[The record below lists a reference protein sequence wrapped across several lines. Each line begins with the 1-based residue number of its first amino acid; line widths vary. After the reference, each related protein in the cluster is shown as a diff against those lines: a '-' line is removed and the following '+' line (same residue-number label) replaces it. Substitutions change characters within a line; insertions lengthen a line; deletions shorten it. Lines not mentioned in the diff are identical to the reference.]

1 VAPSRGDDAAGE
13 AMIRVLLV
21 EDERPLA
28 AALARWLRRQGMA
41 VDVANDGEA
50 ALVKARLVPYDV
62 VVLDRHLPVLHGDEV
77 CRRLVADGAE
87 TWILMLTAADTK
99 DALVDGLD
107 LGADDYLVKPVVL
120 EELGARLRAL
130 ARRAAGPA
138 PLVLARGDLELDPGR
153 RTVRRAGRP
162 VRLAPREFDLLEAL
176 LRAEGRVLS
185 SAVLRRR
192 LWDERFEPFEN
203 TVRVTLGRLRRKL
216 GDPPLIETVTGSGY
230 RIE

>member
-1 VAPSRGDDAAGE
+1 V
-13 AMIRVLLV
+13 IRVLLV

-41 VDVANDGEA
+41 VDVADDGES
-50 ALVKARLVPYDV
+50 ALAKARLVPYDV

-77 CRRLVADGAE
+77 CRRLVADGAA
-87 TWILMLTAADTK
+87 TRILMLTAADST
-99 DALVDGLD
+99 DELVGGLD
-107 LGADDYLVKPVVL
+107 LGADDYVVKPVVL
-120 EELGARLRAL
+120 AELEARLRAL
-130 ARRAAGPA
+130 ARRTASPAAP
-138 PLVLARGDLELDPGR
+138 VLRRGDLELDSGG

-162 VRLAPREFDLLEAL
+162 VKLAPREFDLLEAL

-185 SAVLRRR
+185 ADVLRRR
-192 LWDERFEPFEN
+192 LWDERFEPFDN

-230 RIE
+230 RIA

>member
-1 VAPSRGDDAAGE
+1 
-13 AMIRVLLV
+13 MIRVLLV

-41 VDVANDGEA
+41 VDVAHDGEA

-87 TWILMLTAADTK
+87 TRILMLTAADSK
-99 DALVDGLD
+99 DELVGGLD

-130 ARRAAGPA
+130 ARRATSAALP
-138 PLVLARGDLELDPGR
+138 VLARGDLELDPGR

-162 VRLAPREFDLLEAL
+162 VKLAPREFDLLEVL
-176 LRAEGRVLS
+176 LRADGRVLS
-185 SAVLRRR
+185 SDVLRRR
-192 LWDERFEPFEN
+192 LWDERFEPFDN

-216 GDPPLIETVTGSGY
+216 GDPRLIETVTGSGY
-230 RIE
+230 RIA

>member
-1 VAPSRGDDAAGE
+1 MTV
-13 AMIRVLLV
+13 IRVLLV
-21 EDERPLA
+21 EDEPPLA

-41 VDVANDGEA
+41 VDVAHDGEA
-50 ALVKARLVPYDV
+50 ALVKTRLVPYDV

-87 TWILMLTAADTK
+87 TRILMLTAADST
-99 DALVDGLD
+99 DELVGGLD

-120 EELGARLRAL
+120 DELGARLRAL
-130 ARRAAGPA
+130 ARRGTTPGS
-138 PLVLARGDLELDPGR
+138 PVLIHDDLELDPAK

-162 VRLAPREFDLLEAL
+162 VKLTPREFDLLEAL

-185 SAVLRRR
+185 AGVLRRR
-192 LWDERFEPFEN
+192 LWDERFEPFDN

-230 RIE
+230 RIA

>member
-1 VAPSRGDDAAGE
+1 V
-13 AMIRVLLV
+13 IRVLLV

-41 VDVANDGEA
+41 VDVAHDGES
-50 ALVKARLVPYDV
+50 ALAKARLVPYDV

-77 CRRLVADGAE
+77 CRRLVADGA
-87 TWILMLTAADTK
+87 TTRILMLTAADST
-99 DALVDGLD
+99 DELVGGLD
-107 LGADDYLVKPVVL
+107 LGADDYLAKPVML
-120 EELGARLRAL
+120 AELGARLRAL
-130 ARRAAGPA
+130 ARRTASPA
-138 PLVLARGDLELDPGR
+138 PSVLTRDDLELDSGG

-162 VRLAPREFDLLEAL
+162 VKLAPREFDLLEAL

-185 SAVLRRR
+185 TDVLRHR
-192 LWDERFEPFEN
+192 LWDERFEPFDN

-230 RIE
+230 RIA

>member
-1 VAPSRGDDAAGE
+1 
-13 AMIRVLLV
+13 MIRVLLV

-41 VDVANDGEA
+41 VDVAHDGEG

-77 CRRLVADGAE
+77 CRRLVADGAGAR
-87 TWILMLTAADTK
+87 ILMLTAADST
-99 DALVDGLD
+99 AELVDGLD
-107 LGADDYLVKPVVL
+107 LGADDYLAKPVVL
-120 EELGARLRAL
+120 GELGARLRAL
-130 ARRAAGPA
+130 ARRTASPA
-138 PLVLARGDLELDPGR
+138 PPVVIRGDLELDAGGR
-153 RTVRRAGRP
+153 MVRRAGRS
-162 VRLAPREFDLLEAL
+162 VKLARREFDLLEAL
-176 LRAEGRVLS
+176 LRADGRVLS
-185 SAVLRRR
+185 ADVLRRR

-230 RIE
+230 RIA

>member
-1 VAPSRGDDAAGE
+1 
-13 AMIRVLLV
+13 MIRVLLV

-41 VDVANDGEA
+41 VDVAHDGET

-77 CRRLVADGAE
+77 CRRLVANGAE
-87 TWILMLTAADTK
+87 ARILMVTAADSK
-99 DALVDGLD
+99 DELVDGLD

-120 EELGARLRAL
+120 DELGARLRAL
-130 ARRAAGPA
+130 ARRTASAAP
-138 PLVLARGDLELDPGR
+138 PVLERGGLQLDPGR
-153 RTVRRAGRP
+153 RTVRREGRP
-162 VRLAPREFDLLEAL
+162 VKLAPREFDLLEAL

-185 SAVLRRR
+185 SDVLRRR

-230 RIE
+230 RIA